1 MYTGVS
7 SISSGGDG
15 STPVIR
21 WVGMEIHGLS
31 NYIWNVGVILYCG
44 GHSSLYNTEFNYF
57 ITLKGLLKGFSQSS
71 QVNRQTLWQGCR
83 G

>member
-31 NYIWNVGVILYCG
+31 NYIWNVGVILYC
-44 GHSSLYNTEFNYF
+44 
-57 ITLKGLLKGFSQSS
+57 
-71 QVNRQTLWQGCR
+71 
-83 G
+83 